1 LPGTGVWI
9 IIVLHYKT
17 KFHIV
22 KPNLASAETCSY
34 SVQVLQRAMGI
45 LDALLESRAPLSL
58 EQICS
63 ATSLPK
69 STAFRIIINLLHKQY
84 LVETNQGY
92 WLGLKMLRFGTLV
105 EETIDLKQIAQPYLI
120 QLRDAVNET
129 VHLAV
134 LDNDFHTVYLEK
146 LSTQRAVGIMKS
158 RVGSTAPTH
167 CTGVGKALAAYR
179 PDADV
184 RQWLHQQGLPAYT
197 ENTLINETAFLQ
209 ELATIRQN
217 GFAIDRGEHEASVHC
232 IAAPV
237 WDHKGEVIAAIS
249 VSAPRHRMPLPPDDD
264 TWIENVKDTAFKLS
278 RALGFEGIQQ
288 MQSF

>member
-1 LPGTGVWI
+1 M
-9 IIVLHYKT
+9 
-17 KFHIV
+17 
-22 KPNLASAETCSY
+22 KPDLATVETCSY
-34 SVQVLQRAMGI
+34 TIQVLQRAMSI
-45 LDALLESRAPLSL
+45 LEALLEARAPLNL

-63 ATSLPK
+63 ATRLPK
-69 STAFRIIINLLHKQY
+69 STAFRIIINLLHNQY
-84 LVETNQGY
+84 LVGTGQGY

-105 EETIDLKQIAQPYLI
+105 EETIDIKQIAQPYLI
-120 QLRDAVNET
+120 HLRDVVNET

-179 PDADV
+179 PEADV
-184 RQWLHQQGLPAYT
+184 RQWINQQGLPAYT
-197 ENTLINETAFLQ
+197 ENTLTNETAFLQ
-209 ELATIRQN
+209 ELAAIRQK
-217 GFAIDRGEHEASVHC
+217 GFAIDHGEHEASVHC

-264 TWIENVKDTAFKLS
+264 TWIETVKETAFNIS
-278 RALGFEGIQQ
+278 RALGFEGIPQ
-288 MQSF
+288 MRSYIKKEGILT